1 MQWAVRR
8 GALLLLVVGALVAVH
23 APAAQARNP
32 SGSHSRLMEGQP
44 ESTLSAINL
53 HLDSAG
59 RSLLISSSCSP
70 VPTPQ
75 NTVLS
80 TQGYYGQCITT
91 SVTCTGE
98 CINGWSSGVTASGA
112 RRPDPVATCDTST
125 SYVWVI
131 TNPCL
136 PPCPV
141 SSVTVPT
148 ASGVN
153 SSAGCSGTPLPD
165 GGTCSWSCSSGYV
178 AAQGSSPTSTCR
190 NGVLSQPAACNPADC
205 STDPLAILK
214 ATPVA
219 PGAQLPSSFIRA
231 NGSSCGNGK
240 HDEVCNAAC
249 PGASATGQAALTA
262 KCALGNWN
270 FTGSCPAA
278 QPVDNVQLST
288 LLPLILL
295 SGNYGGNSNRGGYY
309 RRSLQEAAS
318 NSSSNNSSSS
328 DDDSDGV
335 EITIEI
341 VQRIDGAKW
350 RASGGNVQPSA
361 VQALQQLLDDLIKR
375 GVAAVLPNFASSLFR
390 DAGLTLDEAATL
402 LSLKN
407 TTITFSVKKGSQCY
421 AGTQAFAPEGFP
433 CYQCPADSISQ
444 DGGECVPCT
453 IPNSE
458 PNPAQT
464 ACSCKYGYDAV
475 LLGGQLQ
482 MCKQWYIDT
491 HCAAIPHS
499 EVNAVG
505 NGCSCTFGFQEQV
518 NDATGK
524 LTACFPIDCST
535 TPGAELDASGAVCTC
550 KQGFVAAASAADGSL
565 QCLAAAQPAA
575 DDAAAGTAGTW
586 LTIDVLVND
595 AGSPTRIKS
604 VSSTILGGR
613 AIITADAASGKDV
626 IRYISN
632 TPATAGTDT
641 FNYTTELGSAAVS
654 VTLTP
659 GACAEIRCGFQR
671 RGAAAQPGTCQAGR
685 CVCVPGSGMAS
696 VFVRNPSAAA
706 AALTPQVPACRYRGF
721 TPVGD
726 FIAPGKIIDV
736 VAAAGEQSLSFRLS
750 KDAATAECFD
760 VQPVTFLGIRR
771 LSSCPAAKKRSIV
784 VTAAAVAP
792 EFAPDLSL
800 SCNKGLYTVAVPIP
814 GGPVGS
820 CYDVVLRLADGTS
833 RRAVMRDVGSG
844 NSG

>member
-44 ESTLSAINL
+44 ESISAINL
-53 HLDSAG
+53 HL
-59 RSLLISSSCSP
+59 
-70 VPTPQ
+70 
-75 NTVLS
+75 
-80 TQGYYGQCITT
+80 GYYGQCFIT
-91 SVTCTGE
+91 SGTCTGE

-178 AAQGSSPTSTCR
+178 APTQGSTPTSTCR

-205 STDPLAILK
+205 SADPLVTLK

-219 PGAQLPSSFIRA
+219 PGAQLPSSFTRA

-278 QPVDNVQLST
+278 QPVDNVQFST

-295 SGNYGGNSNRGGYY
+295 SGNYGGNSNRGG
-309 RRSLQEAAS
+309 
-318 NSSSNNSSSS
+318 
-328 DDDSDGV
+328 
-335 EITIEI
+335 
-341 VQRIDGAKW
+341 
-350 RASGGNVQPSA
+350 GNTQPSA

-402 LSLKN
+402 LSLQN

-453 IPNSE
+453 IANSE

-482 MCKQWYIDT
+482 MCMQWYIDAQ
-491 HCAAIPHS
+491 CAAIPHS

-505 NGCSCTFGFQEQV
+505 NGCSCTFSFQEQI
-518 NDATGK
+518 NEATGK
-524 LTACFPIDCST
+524 LTACIPIDCST
-535 TPGAELDASGAVCTC
+535 TPGAELDASGAACTC
-550 KQGFVAAASAADGSL
+550 KQGFVAAASSADGSL
-565 QCLAAAQPAA
+565 QCVSKAQPAA
-575 DDAAAGTAGTW
+575 DDVAAGTAGT
-586 LTIDVLVND
+586 LLKIDVLAND
-595 AGSPTRIKS
+595 PGSPTLIKS

-626 IRYISN
+626 IRYISK

-641 FNYTTELGSAAVS
+641 FNYTTELGGAVVS

-659 GACAEIRCGFQR
+659 GACLESRCGIQMR
-671 RGAAAQPGTCQAGR
+671 NAAAQPGTCLAGR

-721 TPVGD
+721 TAVGD
-726 FIAPGKIIDV
+726 FTAPGKIIDI

-750 KDAATAECFD
+750 KDAAAAECFA
-760 VQPVTFLGIRR
+760 VQPVTLLGIRR
-771 LSSCPAAKKRSIV
+771 LSSCPPAKKRSSV
-784 VTAAAVAP
+784 VAPAAVGP

-820 CYDVVLRLADGTS
+820 CWDVVLRLADGTS